1 MHLELSFDFFPCYMI
16 CVTCYMIMNLNKV
29 QLIGRLTRD
38 PELRTTPSGQ
48 TVTSISIATNRTWN
62 DKAGQK
68 QEKSEFHN
76 IVLWG
81 RLAEI
86 AGQYLTKGQEAY
98 FEGRLE
104 TRAYTGKDGVERR
117 TTEIIAENMQMGSRA
132 QGSSGPRPAPMGAAP
147 ASRPM
152 PQQQQTPVAEEIP
165 TINLDEES
173 DEVRLEDVPF

>member
-1 MHLELSFDFFPCYMI
+1 
-16 CVTCYMIMNLNKV
+16 MNLNKV

-38 PELRTTPSGQ
+38 PEIRTTPSGQ
-48 TVTSISIATNRTWN
+48 TVATLSIATNRTWN

-76 IVLWG
+76 IVIWG

-117 TTEIIAENMQMGSRA
+117 TTEIVAENMQMGSRA
-132 QGSSGPRPAPMGAAP
+132 QGSSAPRQAAPMGMGAAAPMANRPAP
-147 ASRPM
+147 
-152 PQQQQTPVAEEIP
+152 QPVAEEIP
-165 TINLDEES
+165 TINIEE

>member
-1 MHLELSFDFFPCYMI
+1 
-16 CVTCYMIMNLNKV
+16 MNLNKV

-48 TVTSISIATNRTWN
+48 TVATLSIATNRTWN

-76 IVLWG
+76 IVIWG

-104 TRAYTGKDGVERR
+104 TRSYTGKDGVERR

-132 QGSSGPRPAPMGAAP
+132 QGQGGSGFSRPLAGQAAQMGAAP
-147 ASRPM
+147 LAAVT
-152 PQQQQTPVAEEIP
+152 QQAAKPTPVAEEIP

>member
-1 MHLELSFDFFPCYMI
+1 
-16 CVTCYMIMNLNKV
+16 MNLNKV

-48 TVTSISIATNRTWN
+48 TVTTVGIATNRTWN

-76 IVLWG
+76 IVIWG

-104 TRAYTGKDGVERR
+104 TRSYTGKDGVERK
-117 TTEIIAENMQMGSRA
+117 TTDIVAENMQMGQRA
-132 QGSSGPRPAPMGAAP
+132 QGSAGPRPAPMAMGAAAMAP
-147 ASRPM
+147 RPTV
-152 PQQQQTPVAEEIP
+152 QQQAPMAEEIP
-165 TINLDEES
+165 TINLDEEQ

>member
-1 MHLELSFDFFPCYMI
+1 
-16 CVTCYMIMNLNKV
+16 MNLNKV

-38 PELRTTPSGQ
+38 PEVRTTPSGQ
-48 TVTSISIATNRTWN
+48 TVTTLSIATNRTWN

-76 IVLWG
+76 IVIWG

-117 TTEIIAENMQMGSRA
+117 TTEVVAENMQMGSRA
-132 QGSSGPRPAPMGAAP
+132 AGSASGPRPAPMGAAP
-147 ASRPM
+147 QPAARPM
-152 PQQQQTPVAEEIP
+152 TPMPAQEEIP
-165 TINLDEES
+165 TINLDEEQ